1 MYRTPYSTIP
11 SQGEV
16 NNKPSVTV
24 PGEAYTIP
32 ELLRKFSNGQSV
44 SIARNP
50 SYSNPSDFDSPDLVE
65 IANSDFVDKEM
76 ISESNQFKIQE
87 LYEKSKRSPK
97 PTPAPVVESTGN
109 PEPPAK
115 A

>member
-1 MYRTPYSTIP
+1 MYRTAYSTRP

-44 SIARNP
+44 SVARNP

-76 ISESNQFKIQE
+76 LANANQFKIQE
-87 LYEKSKRSPK
+87 LYENSKKSTK
-97 PTPAPVVESTGN
+97 PATASIVDTTGN
-109 PEPPAK
+109 TEP
-115 A
+115 